1 MTKEEL
7 QSLLDKYLTGT
18 ITPEEQYLLNQWY
31 EGLDKGSYPAEL
43 SNIEEDTLKS
53 KLWNEILSESI
64 HANGKVFDNVS
75 QVTEGDS
82 AQENLLEGRSIPL
95 WRTLLRIGIA
105 ASIIIVLGIVY
116 NQYKHEINH
125 TLKIPIVFRGTPDN
139 DNVLHTNR
147 SGQIERIDLADG
159 SKIFLYPGSWL
170 KYNRQFTSK
179 KREVQLSGE
188 AFFKIQHESDR
199 PFIVLAD
206 KTITTVLGTSFII
219 KAYPDAKSI
228 VVAVKTGKVSVQV
241 PDSVISK
248 QHEVIS
254 TGVMT
259 LNPQQQAVY
268 LRDTHILTKENVLS
282 PKPVVTSQL
291 VFEEKTVP
299 EVLTTLGSIHNVGM
313 IYDVERLKECTV
325 TVTFYNETLEQ
336 KLDLLCKILGA
347 TYGRVDNQIIIF
359 SKGCHK

>member
-7 QSLLDKYLTGT
+7 QSLLDKYLIGT
-18 ITPEEQYLLNQWY
+18 ITPEEQHLLNRWY
-31 EGLDKGSYPAEL
+31 EGLDKGPYPAAL
-43 SNIEEDTLKS
+43 SKIEEEALKS
-53 KLWNEILSESI
+53 KLWNEILPESI
-64 HANGKVFDNVS
+64 HAKGRAVDNVS
-75 QVTEGDS
+75 QVKAGDS
-82 AQENLLEGRSIPL
+82 VLESSLDGRSIPI

-125 TLKIPIVFRGTPDN
+125 TLNIPIVFRGTSDDDN
-139 DNVLHTNR
+139 ILYTNR
-147 SGQIERIDLADG
+147 SGQIERIDLTDG

-219 KAYPDAKSI
+219 KAYPNAKSV

-241 PDSVISK
+241 PDSSQSNQNEAIPA
-248 QHEVIS
+248 E
-254 TGVMT
+254 VMT

-268 LRDTHILTKENVLS
+268 LRDTQMLTKENVLS
-282 PKPVVTSQL
+282 SKPIVASQL

-299 EVLTTLGSIHNVGM
+299 EVLTALGNIHNVGM
-313 IYDVERLKECTV
+313 IYDMEHLKECTV

-347 TYGRVDNQIIIF
+347 TYERVDNQIILF